1 MCISNLTFSRR
12 VLAVILSCGNYLN
25 GGNAQ
30 RGQAE
35 GFGIDILPKLKDLKT
50 MSNTDNLLAFV
61 VRFCMK
67 KYDED
72 RGTLLA
78 KLPVP
83 EPGDL
88 EKCRHV
94 DFEVERGVCA
104 ALGREVTEVKRRVDK
119 IIECSPEELKE
130 PFLSIMSEFL
140 LKADQAVKE
149 VAAQVEDCSA
159 KFIQC
164 MKSYK
169 FMPKKGPVEEVK
181 PEEFFLSWH
190 LFAEDYKSIWKKEQ
204 VGQ

>member
-1 MCISNLTFSRR
+1 M
-12 VLAVILSCGNYLN
+12 ILSCGNYLN

-61 VRFCMK
+61 VRFCIV
-67 KYDED
+67 KYDEE
-72 RGTLLA
+72 RGTSLA

-104 ALGREVTEVKRRVDK
+104 ALAREVTEVRRRVEK
-119 IIECSPEELKE
+119 ISGCSPENLKE

-140 LKADQAVKE
+140 LKADLGVLPPRWRT
-149 VAAQVEDCSA
+149 VLRS
-159 KFIQC
+159 
-164 MKSYK
+164 
-169 FMPKKGPVEEVK
+169 
-181 PEEFFLSWH
+181 L
-190 LFAEDYKSIWKKEQ
+190 
-204 VGQ
+204 

>member
-1 MCISNLTFSRR
+1 M
-12 VLAVILSCGNYLN
+12 ILSCGNFLN

-30 RGQAE
+30 RGQAD

-61 VRFCMK
+61 VRFCINT
-67 KYDED
+67 YDD
-72 RGTLLA
+72 DKGTPVA

-88 EKCRHV
+88 EKCRHI

-104 ALGREVTEVKRRVDK
+104 SLAKEVTEVRRRVEK
-119 IIECSPEELKE
+119 ISECSPEELKE

-140 LKADQAVKE
+140 LKADQRMKE
-149 VAAQVEDCSA
+149 VAAQVEDCAA
-159 KFIQC
+159 KFILC
-164 MKSYK
+164 VKSYK
-169 FMPKKGPVEEVK
+169 FMPKKGPMEETK

-190 LFAEDYKSIWKKEQ
+190 LFAEDYKSIWKREQ
-204 VGQ
+204 VGFTVHISIEKSLF

>member
-1 MCISNLTFSRR
+1 M
-12 VLAVILSCGNYLN
+12 N

-35 GFGIDILPKLKDLKT
+35 GFGIDILPKLKDVKT
-50 MSNTDNLLAFV
+50 TSNTDNLMAFL
-61 VRFCMK
+61 VRFCIK
-67 KYDED
+67 EYDED
-72 RGTLLA
+72 RGTPQA

-94 DFEVERGVCA
+94 DFEVEKGVCA
-104 ALGREVTEVKRRVDK
+104 ALAREVTDVRRRVEK
-119 IIECSPEELKE
+119 ISECSPEDLKQ

-149 VAAQVEDCSA
+149 VAAQVEDCAS
-159 KFIQC
+159 KFIEC

-204 VGQ
+204 VGHTC